1 MTRVAGVVDS
11 RIAVV
16 GMSAS
21 FCVSVMTP
29 PLKQTIYHLIR
40 DRLISGRLRPGSR
53 VSELA
58 LSKELGTSRTP
69 VREAISQLAN
79 DGLVE
84 QVPNAGTFVRKPD
97 RADLEDLYQLRE
109 WLEPDAVAEAARRI
123 TDEQLAAA
131 GGACGEMRAVA
142 REFRDSGQRS
152 LGGDLLYREV
162 VADFTLHMTLIQAS
176 GNRRVLAIV
185 ANQHVLSQVWG
196 FLPER
201 QTLRSLAKV
210 YREHCR
216 VLRCVRRGDAEGA
229 REAMRRHIVL
239 GREKV
244 LARYDWERRQA
255 AAGVEPQWFWP
266 PALHETVHRMEQE
279 HAGDGAAAAGL
290 RVDGARGAKSN

>member
-1 MTRVAGVVDS
+1 MP
-11 RIAVV
+11 
-16 GMSAS
+16 
-21 FCVSVMTP
+21 P

-40 DRLISGRLRPGSR
+40 DRLISGRLQPGSR

-109 WLEPDAVAEAARRI
+109 WLEPDAVAEAARRV
-123 TDEQLAAA
+123 TDEQLGA
-131 GGACGEMRAVA
+131 GAEACVEMRSVVRA
-142 REFRDSGQRS
+142 FRDGGQRC
-152 LGGDLLYREV
+152 LGGDLLYRQV
-162 VADFTLHMTLIQAS
+162 VADFRFHMTLIQAS
-176 GNRRVLAIV
+176 GNRRVLAVV
-185 ANQHVLSQVWG
+185 ASQHVLSQVWG

-201 QTLRSLAKV
+201 HTLQSLAKL
-210 YREHCR
+210 YREHCQI
-216 VLRCVRRGDAEGA
+216 LRCVRRGDTEGA
-229 REAMRRHIVL
+229 REGMRRHIAL

-266 PALHETVHRMEQE
+266 PALHEAVHRMEQE
-279 HAGDGAAAAGL
+279 QGGDGTASPHL
-290 RVDGARGAKSN
+290 RIDGADGAEW